1 MKKKIIALFLTAGV
15 VASML
20 AGCGGSGDAAPA
32 ADAGADATATADADA
47 GSEDASEDAGSGEV
61 TNFTMFIT
69 MPGSEINDDNEI
81 AQMIADKWGVKVKE
95 TWLTG
100 QTASEAT
107 GTLIAGGEYPDFI
120 DSDEMNLLIDAD
132 ALIPLDDYIDKY
144 PEFKDFYPRLNDYVN
159 SLPAE

>member
-1 MKKKIIALFLTAGV
+1 MNFKKIKALLLSSVLA
-15 VASML
+15 ASIL
-20 AGCGGSGDAAPA
+20 AGCGGGSDAAAPATDAADTTADA
-32 ADAGADATATADADA
+32 ADAGSDASDA
-47 GSEDASEDAGSGEV
+47 GDAAADTASSGDV
-61 TNFTMFIT
+61 KDFTMFIT

-120 DSDEMNLLIDAD
+120 DSDEMSLLYDAD
-132 ALIPLDDYIDKY
+132 ALIPLDD
-144 PEFKDFYPRLNDYVN
+144 
-159 SLPAE
+159 

>member
-1 MKKKIIALFLTAGV
+1 MKFKKITALLLSTV
-15 VASML
+15 LMASML
-20 AGCGGSGDAAPA
+20 AGCGGGASNATSGPADAQVDAAAPA
-32 ADAGADATATADADA
+32 DDTAPADTADDTADA
-47 GSEDASEDAGSGEV
+47 SGDVKE
-61 TNFTMFIT
+61 FTMFIT

-132 ALIPLDDYIDKY
+132 ALVPLDDYIDQY
-144 PEFKDFYPRLNDYVN
+144 PEFRDTWFTP
-159 SLPAE
+159 EE

>member
-1 MKKKIIALFLTAGV
+1 MKLKKVTALLLSTVLTM
-15 VASML
+15 SML
-20 AGCGGSGDAAPA
+20 AGCGGGAAETAPADTGAADTTAAAETDDADDAADDDADDSAASGDVK
-32 ADAGADATATADADA
+32 
-47 GSEDASEDAGSGEV
+47 E
-61 TNFTMFIT
+61 FTMFIT

-107 GTLIAGGEYPDFI
+107 GTLIAGDEYPDFI

-132 ALIPLDDYIDKY
+132 ALIPLDDYIDQ
-144 PEFKDFYPRLNDYVN
+144 
-159 SLPAE
+159 

>member
-1 MKKKIIALFLTAGV
+1 MKRRKVLSLMLSAIM
-15 VASML
+15 VASVA
-20 AGCGGSGDAAPA
+20 AGCGNKAESTPSGGGDAAE
-32 ADAGADATATADADA
+32 TATETTTDSNS
-47 GSEDASEDAGSGEV
+47 GSDEAAATTESGEV
-61 TNFTMFIT
+61 TDFTMFIT

-81 AQMIADKWGVKVKE
+81 AQMIADKYGVRVKE

-132 ALIPLDDYIDKY
+132 ALVPLDDYIDKY
-144 PEFKDFYPRLNDYVN
+144 PEFKETWFT
-159 SLPAE
+159 